1 MGQTIEGVIPTLFG
15 GVSRQP
21 PQVRQ
26 PNQLEVLDNALS
38 SVITGGFEKRPTTQV
53 VAKLTELSAGT
64 DYHIHAIDRSP
75 TEKTIVAFEGGL
87 TPSVEAYDALTGS
100 NLAVT
105 TTDTIQHVL
114 GYQTG
119 VNALGII
126 GPAYH
131 NTYPDPAETTVDW
144 SFVSTSGAHTW
155 KLEGSVDNAVWNDI
169 ATGKTGT
176 SGSFSTTI
184 AAVAT
189 GDHNFIRVTITT
201 AGGTASDTLSIWAT
215 YASLGYLHETV
226 PEDLQATSVADYT
239 FVNNRLVNTAMS
251 HLNLNAVTGAITST
265 VQQFANL
272 PTATGSGNVHRV
284 RGTDVDGFGT
294 YYVKDNGSGDWIE
307 IVDPTV
313 QNVIAESTM
322 PHQLVRS
329 SDGLTFTFSAATWN
343 DRAAGND
350 VLNPNPSFIGRPISD
365 CAFYRNRLA
374 LLSDETCLLS
384 QSGDVFNLFAQ
395 KATAVLD
402 SDPIERGATTVNVN
416 LLNFAT
422 VFRKLLFLT
431 SNTAQF
437 ELGSGDG
444 RALTGE
450 TAEMDMSTTYQ
461 ASNIAHPVS
470 MGDVLYFPGKVEG
483 SAVIYEYY
491 FQDTSFNNTALDIS
505 RHVKGY
511 IPNDV
516 LSIVTDSS
524 SNTMFT
530 LTTGEQNSLF
540 VYRTFFDGNEK
551 LQSSWGK
558 YTFGAT
564 EADAYIQGVAIFDNW
579 LYLVIERPDG
589 IWLEKLPVETEAL
602 VTSMPYMPLLDQ
614 RQLLTGSYSSAT
626 NLTTFTS
633 VPEHDEDFRVV
644 EGPASTLPGN
654 QLPVVSYPTATTLTV
669 SGDHT
674 AGACYVGKT
683 VTMTAELSKLY
694 PSNDGNP
701 IVTGRLQLQ
710 DLTTLYKDTGYF
722 EIRITPDGGRP
733 SFSYFFEGK
742 VLGDSETTIDG
753 TAPKSSGAFG
763 HKKVMSRADTTK
775 IEFIS
780 SEPEP
785 CTITS
790 VQWRGFFNETGR
802 AG

>member
-1 MGQTIEGVIPTLFG
+1 MGKTIEGVIPTLFG

-26 PNQLEVLDNALS
+26 PNQLEVFDNALA
-38 SVITGGFEKRPTTQV
+38 SVITGGFEKRPTTQLI
-53 VAKLTELSAGT
+53 AKMTELNAGT
-64 DYHIHAIDRSP
+64 DYNIHAIDRSP

-87 TPSVEAYDALTGS
+87 TPSVEAFNALTGA
-100 NLAVT
+100 NLPVT
-105 TTDTIQHVL
+105 TTDTIQNFIVNN
-114 GYQTG
+114 TG
-119 VNALGII
+119 VNSLGII
-126 GPAYH
+126 GPTYH
-131 NTYPDPAETTVDW
+131 NSYPDPAETTVDW
-144 SFVSTSGAHTW
+144 TFVSTAGAVVW
-155 KLEGSVDNAVWNDI
+155 KVEGSADNVVFNNI

-176 SGSFSTTI
+176 GGSFSTTI
-184 AAVAT
+184 GAVVT
-189 GDHNFIRVTITT
+189 GDHNFVRMTITT
-201 AGGTASDTLSIWAT
+201 AGGSGTDKLSVWAV
-215 YASLGYLHETV
+215 YKSLGYLHESV
-226 PEDLQATSVADYT
+226 PEDIYATSVADFT
-239 FVNNRLVNTAMS
+239 FTTNRLVNTAMS

-265 VQQFANL
+265 VQQFSNL
-272 PTATGSGNVHRV
+272 PTATGSGNIHRV

-294 YYVKDNGSGDWIE
+294 FFVKDNGAGDYIE

-329 SDGLTFTFSAATWN
+329 ADGLTFTFSAATWN
-343 DRAAGND
+343 DRAAGNAI
-350 VLNPNPSFIGRPISD
+350 LNPDPSFIGRPISYV
-365 CAFYRNRLA
+365 AFYRNRLA
-374 LLSDETCLLS
+374 LLSDETCALS

-461 ASNIAHPVS
+461 ASNLAYPVS
-470 MGDVLYFPGKVEG
+470 MGDVLYFPGKIEG
-483 SAVIYEYY
+483 AAVVYEYS

-505 RHVKGY
+505 RHVLGY

-516 LSIVTDSS
+516 LRIVTDSA
-524 SNTMFT
+524 SNTMFV

-540 VYRTFFDGNEK
+540 IYRTFFDGSQK
-551 LQSSWGK
+551 LQSAWGK

-564 EADAYIQGVAIFDNW
+564 EADAYVQGMALFDNW

-589 IWLEKLPVETEAL
+589 IWLEKLPVETESTD
-602 VTSMPYMPLLDQ
+602 TSMPYMPLLDQ
-614 RQLLTGSYSSAT
+614 RQLLTGVYVSAT

-633 VPEHDEDFRVV
+633 VPQHDEDFRVV

-654 QLPVVSYPTATTLTV
+654 QLSVVGYPTTTTITV

-683 VTMTAELSKLY
+683 VTMTAELSKIF
-694 PSNDGNP
+694 PISEGSP

-722 EIRITPDGGRP
+722 ELRVTPDGDRP

-742 VLGDSETTIDG
+742 ILGDSETTING
-753 TAPKSSGAFG
+753 TTPSSSGAFG
-763 HKKVMSRADTTK
+763 HKKVMSKADTVK
-775 IEFIS
+775 IEYIS
-780 SEPEP
+780 AEPEP